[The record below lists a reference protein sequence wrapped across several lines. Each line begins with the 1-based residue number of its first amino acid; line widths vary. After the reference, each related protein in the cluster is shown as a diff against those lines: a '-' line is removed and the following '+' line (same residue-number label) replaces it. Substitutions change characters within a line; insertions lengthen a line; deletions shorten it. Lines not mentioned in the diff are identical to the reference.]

1 MSHAQQLR
9 ICFGRRWINP
19 RELAGLEI
27 GSVID
32 LATPADDDV
41 VVSVSGRPLA
51 IGKAIAI
58 DGKLGV
64 RVSEVVAEQA
74 EPASTEM
81 KWASC

>member
-1 MSHAQQLR
+1 MSDSEQLR

-19 RELAGLEI
+19 RELAGLEVA
-27 GSVID
+27 SVID
-32 LATPADDDV
+32 LAAPADDDV
-41 VVSVSGRPLA
+41 VVSVSGRPRA

-64 RVSEVVAEQA
+64 RVSEVMSQQA
-74 EPASTEM
+74 EPVSTEM